1 MHKRCPGLDVHQRT
15 VVACARIVEDSKV
28 TEEVRTF
35 ETTTTGLLEL
45 SAWLEAQGCTH
56 VAMEATGVYWKPVW
70 HILEA
75 SSNWCLRTRRTS
87 RTCPDARPA

>member
-1 MHKRCPGLDVHQRT
+1 MLDSAPRGSHAVAAKEPTVELMHKRCAGLDVHQRT
-15 VVACARIVEDSKV
+15 VVACARIVEDKV

-56 VAMEATGVYWKPVW
+56 VAMEATGV
-70 HILEA
+70 
-75 SSNWCLRTRRTS
+75 
-87 RTCPDARPA
+87 